1 MALNV
6 LPSLRVVRLPIHDCA
21 AAGVTHLIDYYKSS
35 AIDLLHDVRG
45 ASISVQPT
53 TLQSGVVPC
62 LRGHV
67 TIRRSATRALHAVST
82 PRRTTLLVILDGF
95 GHRSA
100 SEDNAII
107 AAKTPTLDRLSRE
120 APHTLVSGSGLDVGL
135 PEGQMGNSEVG
146 HMSLGAGRIVYQS
159 ITRIDQAIAD
169 GEFAA
174 NSAYLGAID
183 RAVAEN
189 KAVHVMGLLSPGGV
203 HSHEE
208 QLFAAVRLAAER
220 GAKKLFLHAFLDGRD
235 TPPRSAALSLERTEG
250 VFAALGTGRIA
261 SVHGRYW
268 AMDRDNRWE
277 RIEKSYSLLTE
288 GEATHDAPTALKAL
302 EAAYARDEEDE
313 FVAPTRI
320 GDRAAFADGDAVLF
334 MNFRADRARQLTQA
348 LTESNFDG
356 FNRRHQPALRLVTT
370 TEYAGS
376 LSCPVAFPPDTLE
389 DSLGEVLA
397 DKGLSQLRIAETEKY
412 AHVTF
417 FFSGGR
423 EDTFTGE
430 TRTLIPSP
438 DVATYDLQPEMSA
451 HEVTDALVAAIESGD
466 YDFIVVNF
474 ANGDMVGHTGQFDA
488 AVAAVETL
496 DECLGRIEAALL
508 AAGGEGLITADHGN
522 CEQMRDYE
530 NDQPHTQHTT
540 EPVPLIY
547 LGQGNRD
554 LDPDGGILA
563 DIAPTILAMM
573 GLDVP
578 AAMSGRSLLKH

>member
-1 MALNV
+1 M
-6 LPSLRVVRLPIHDCA
+6 
-21 AAGVTHLIDYYKSS
+21 
-35 AIDLLHDVRG
+35 RG

-53 TLQSGVVPC
+53 TLQSGLVPR

-67 TIRRSATRALHAVST
+67 TIRRSATRALNAVST

-159 ITRIDQAIAD
+159 ITRIDQAIAS

-174 NSAYLGAID
+174 NSVYLDAID
-183 RAVAEN
+183 HAVAAN
-189 KAVHVMGLLSPGGV
+189 KAVHIMGLLSPGGV

-235 TPPRSAALSLERTEG
+235 TPPRSAAPSLERAEA
-250 VFAALGTGRIA
+250 VFAELGTGRVA

-277 RIEKSYSLLTE
+277 RIKKSYSLLTE
-288 GEATHDAPTALKAL
+288 GEAAHDAPTALEAL
-302 EAAYARDEEDE
+302 EAAYARDEDDE

-320 GDRAAFADGDAVLF
+320 GGPAAFAEGDAVLF

-348 LTESNFDG
+348 LTESKFDG
-356 FNRRHQPALRLVTT
+356 FDRRRQPALRLVTT

-376 LSCPVAFPPDTLE
+376 LSCPVAFPPDTLK

-438 DVATYDLQPEMSA
+438 DVATYDLQPQMSA

-496 DECLGRIEAALL
+496 DECLGRIEVALL

-547 LGQGNRD
+547 LGQGNRG

>member
-1 MALNV
+1 
-6 LPSLRVVRLPIHDCA
+6 
-21 AAGVTHLIDYYKSS
+21 
-35 AIDLLHDVRG
+35 
-45 ASISVQPT
+45 
-53 TLQSGVVPC
+53 
-62 LRGHV
+62 
-67 TIRRSATRALHAVST
+67 
-82 PRRTTLLVILDGF
+82 
-95 GHRSA
+95 
-100 SEDNAII
+100 
-107 AAKTPTLDRLSRE
+107 
-120 APHTLVSGSGLDVGL
+120 
-135 PEGQMGNSEVG
+135 MGNSEVG

-159 ITRIDQAIAD
+159 ITRIDQAIAS

-174 NSAYLGAID
+174 NSVYLDAID
-183 RAVAEN
+183 HAVAAN
-189 KAVHVMGLLSPGGV
+189 KAVHIMGLLSPGGV

-220 GAKKLFLHAFLDGRD
+220 GAKALYLHAFLDGRD
-235 TPPRSAALSLERTEG
+235 TPPRSAASSLERAEA
-250 VFAALGTGRIA
+250 VFATLGTGRIA

-288 GEATHDAPTALKAL
+288 GEAAHDAPTALEAL
-302 EAAYARDEEDE
+302 QAAYARGEDDE

-320 GDRAAFADGDAVLF
+320 GDRAVFADGDAVLF

-348 LTESNFDG
+348 LTESDF
-356 FNRRHQPALRLVTT
+356 
-370 TEYAGS
+370 S
-376 LSCPVAFPPDTLE
+376 
-389 DSLGEVLA
+389 GEVLA
-397 DKGLSQLRIAETEKY
+397 DKGLTQLRIAETEKY

-423 EDTFTGE
+423 EDTFAGE

-488 AVAAVETL
+488 AVSAVETL
-496 DECLGRIEAALL
+496 DECLGHIETALL
-508 AAGGEGLITADHGN
+508 ATGGEGLITADHGN

-547 LGQGNRD
+547 LGQGNHD

-573 GLDVP
+573 GLDAP

>member
-1 MALNV
+1 M
-6 LPSLRVVRLPIHDCA
+6 
-21 AAGVTHLIDYYKSS
+21 
-35 AIDLLHDVRG
+35 HDVRG

-53 TLQSGVVPC
+53 TLQSAVVLR

-67 TIRRSATRALHAVST
+67 TIRGSATRALHAVST
-82 PRRTTLLVILDGF
+82 PRRSTLLVILDGF

-100 SEDNAII
+100 SEDNAIV
-107 AAKTPTLDRLSRE
+107 AAKTPTLDRLWRE
-120 APHTLVSGSGLDVGL
+120 APNTLVSGSGLDVGL

-159 ITRIDQAIAD
+159 ITRIDQAIAS

-174 NSAYLGAID
+174 NSAYLDAID
-183 RAVAEN
+183 RAVAAN
-189 KAVHVMGLLSPGGV
+189 KAVHIMGLLSPGGV

-208 QLFAAVRLAAER
+208 QLLAAVRLAAER

-235 TPPRSAALSLERTEG
+235 TPPRSAAPSLERAEA

-288 GEATHDAPTALKAL
+288 GEAAHDATTALKAL
-302 EAAYARDEEDE
+302 EAAYARDEDDE

-320 GDRAAFADGDAVLF
+320 GDPAAFADGDAVLF

-356 FNRRHQPALRLVTT
+356 FDRRQQPALRLVTT

-376 LSCPVAFPPDTLE
+376 LSCPVAFPPNTLE

-423 EDTFTGE
+423 EDTFAGE

-438 DVATYDLQPEMSA
+438 DVATYDLQPQMSA

-547 LGQGNRD
+547 LGRGNRD

>member
-1 MALNV
+1 M
-6 LPSLRVVRLPIHDCA
+6 LRRK
-21 AAGVTHLIDYYKSS
+21 AGGR
-35 AIDLLHDVRG
+35 VRG
-45 ASISVQPT
+45 KVADK
-53 TLQSGVVPC
+53 
-62 LRGHV
+62 LRDGAERTV
-67 TIRRSATRALHAVST
+67 ARYNDAPAARALHTVST

-95 GHRSA
+95 GHRTA
-100 SEDNAII
+100 REDNAIL
-107 AAKTPTLDRLSRE
+107 AAKTPNLDRLWQN
-120 APHTLVSGSGLDVGL
+120 APNTLISGSGLDVGL

-159 ITRIDQAIAD
+159 ITRIDQAIAS

-174 NSAYLGAID
+174 NSAYLDAID
-183 RAVAEN
+183 QAVASG
-189 KAVHVMGLLSPGGV
+189 KAVHIMGLLSPGGV

-220 GAKKLFLHAFLDGRD
+220 GAKQLFLHAFLDGRD
-235 TPPRSAALSLERTEG
+235 TPPRSAAPSLARAEA
-250 VFAALGTGRIA
+250 VFSDVGTGRIA

-277 RIEKSYSLLTE
+277 RIEKSYALLTQ
-288 GEATHDAPTALKAL
+288 GESAHCAESAAEAL
-302 EAAYARDEEDE
+302 EAAYARGEDDE

-320 GDRAAFADGDAVLF
+320 GEPAAFANGDAVLF
-334 MNFRADRARQLTQA
+334 MNFRADRARQLAQA
-348 LTESNFDG
+348 LTSSDFTG
-356 FNRRHQPALRLVTT
+356 FNRVRQPAVHLVTT

-376 LSCPVAFPPDTLE
+376 LNCPVAFPPDTLE

-397 DKGLSQLRIAETEKY
+397 DKGLTQLRIAETEKY

-423 EDTFTGE
+423 EETFAGE

-451 HEVTDALVAAIESGD
+451 HEVTDALVDAIQAGS

-496 DECLGRIEAALL
+496 DACLGRIEAALL
-508 AAGGEGLITADHGN
+508 AADGEGLITADHGN
-522 CEQMRDYE
+522 CEQMRDHD

-540 EPVPLIY
+540 ELVPLIY
-547 LGQGNRD
+547 LGNGPHQ
-554 LDPDGGILA
+554 LDPEGGILA
-563 DIAPTILAMM
+563 DIAPTILSMM
-573 GLDVP
+573 GLNIP
-578 AAMSGRSLLKH
+578 AAMTGRSLLRS

>member
-1 MALNV
+1 M
-6 LPSLRVVRLPIHDCA
+6 
-21 AAGVTHLIDYYKSS
+21 
-35 AIDLLHDVRG
+35 
-45 ASISVQPT
+45 
-53 TLQSGVVPC
+53 
-62 LRGHV
+62 
-67 TIRRSATRALHAVST
+67 
-82 PRRTTLLVILDGF
+82 
-95 GHRSA
+95 
-100 SEDNAII
+100 
-107 AAKTPTLDRLSRE
+107 
-120 APHTLVSGSGLDVGL
+120 
-135 PEGQMGNSEVG
+135 
-146 HMSLGAGRIVYQS
+146 
-159 ITRIDQAIAD
+159 
-169 GEFAA
+169 
-174 NSAYLGAID
+174 
-183 RAVAEN
+183 
-189 KAVHVMGLLSPGGV
+189 
-203 HSHEE
+203 
-208 QLFAAVRLAAER
+208 
-220 GAKKLFLHAFLDGRD
+220 
-235 TPPRSAALSLERTEG
+235 
-250 VFAALGTGRIA
+250 
-261 SVHGRYW
+261 
-268 AMDRDNRWE
+268 
-277 RIEKSYSLLTE
+277 
-288 GEATHDAPTALKAL
+288 
-302 EAAYARDEEDE
+302 
-313 FVAPTRI
+313 
-320 GDRAAFADGDAVLF
+320 
-334 MNFRADRARQLTQA
+334 
-348 LTESNFDG
+348 
-356 FNRRHQPALRLVTT
+356 
-370 TEYAGS
+370 
-376 LSCPVAFPPDTLE
+376 
-389 DSLGEVLA
+389 
-397 DKGLSQLRIAETEKY
+397 
-412 AHVTF
+412 TF